1 MSFQL
6 QADEDKPP
14 TGPGGRE
21 GDWHGISICLKD
33 SREKKKMGHT
43 KHWKMSKDKLLSLI
57 D

>member
-33 SREKKKMGHT
+33 SREKKKNGT
-43 KHWKMSKDKLLSLI
+43 YETLENVKRQAVI
-57 D
+57 FN